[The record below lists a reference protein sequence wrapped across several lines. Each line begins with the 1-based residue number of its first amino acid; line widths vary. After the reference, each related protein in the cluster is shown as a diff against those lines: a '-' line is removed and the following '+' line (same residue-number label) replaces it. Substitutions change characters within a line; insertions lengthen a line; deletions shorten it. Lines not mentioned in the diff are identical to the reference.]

1 LESLTQTSDNA
12 MERERDAEDRL
23 DAVLSQHAR
32 QISQRQSREAELERT
47 IQELGSALAV
57 EQHRRGSD
65 TPGIR
70 KANKQEPGVVL
81 SDVAS
86 RARVDALESDLETS
100 AAHLAHEREL
110 VSSLDYNATY
120 VCDWMETLSVVLL
133 T

>member
-65 TPGIR
+65 TLGNR
-70 KANKQEPGVVL
+70 NASKQEPGVVL

-86 RARVDALESDLETS
+86 LRARVDALESDLETS

-110 VSSLDYNATY
+110 VSRLQCHA
-120 VCDWMETLSVVLL
+120 CL
-133 T
+133 